1 MNINEIIENAT
12 ESENKFKLEME
23 AIKKDILDNNEEIR
37 DLDYHDQL
45 DEKIIQNFL
54 DRHDLTPD
62 RNVKSNIY
70 SIATLGRYILLNDE
84 QNKISTKL
92 ENLLCSVFSKEETKW
107 KINEDF
113 SNSFYF
119 FRTSEDG
126 YFETML
132 IKYKY
137 NSKNDEFKF
146 ILAAGPVGWDVT
158 LQELKTLIEK
168 KSCTNNNLC
177 LDKPN
182 SDDISFK
189 YNNME
194 IIIRK
199 IV

>member
-1 MNINEIIENAT
+1 MDINETIAEAT
-12 ESENKFKLEME
+12 ESGNRLREEMQV
-23 AIKKDILDNNEEIR
+23 IKEDILANDEELT
-37 DLDYHDQL
+37 DLDYYDTL
-45 DEKIIQNFL
+45 NYMVIEEFL
-54 DRHDLTPD
+54 DRHNLKPE
-62 RNVKSNIY
+62 KSIRQNLN
-70 SIATLGRYILLNDE
+70 SIVTLGRYILLKDE
-84 QNKISTKL
+84 QDKISTKL
-92 ENLLCSVFSKEETKW
+92 ENLLCTVFNKEETKW

-119 FRTSEDG
+119 SRTSEDG

-137 NSKNDEFKF
+137 NSKKDEFKF

-168 KSCTNNNLC
+168 KSSINNNLC
-177 LDKPN
+177 LDKHN
-182 SDDISFK
+182 SDDISFR
-189 YNNME
+189 YNDME

>member
-1 MNINEIIENAT
+1 METKEYTFTLTNRGSDSNYKLSLADLEKYTDEDGNEILVADENR
-12 ESENKFKLEME
+12 
-23 AIKKDILDNNEEIR
+23 LD
-37 DLDYHDQL
+37 DS
-45 DEKIIQNFL
+45 KI
-54 DRHDLTPD
+54 
-62 RNVKSNIY
+62 
-70 SIATLGRYILLNDE
+70 RYILLKDE
-84 QNKISTKL
+84 QDKISTKL
-92 ENLLCSVFSKEETKW
+92 ENLLCTVFNKEETKW

-119 FRTSEDG
+119 SRTSEDG

-137 NSKNDEFKF
+137 NSKKDEFKF

-168 KSCTNNNLC
+168 KSSTNNNLC

-182 SDDISFK
+182 SDDISFR
-189 YNNME
+189 YNDME

>member
-92 ENLLCSVFSKEETKW
+92 ENLLCSVFNKEETKW

>member
-1 MNINEIIENAT
+1 MNIEEIIENAT

-23 AIKKDILDNNEEIR
+23 AIKKDILDTNEEIR
-37 DLDYHDQL
+37 DLDYHDKL
-45 DEKIIQNFL
+45 DERVIQDFL

-62 RNVKSNIY
+62 RNVKSNIC

-92 ENLLCSVFSKEETKW
+92 ENLLCSVFNKEETKW

-168 KSCTNNNLC
+168 KSCTNSNLC
-177 LDKPN
+177 LDKHN

>member
-23 AIKKDILDNNEEIR
+23 AIKKDILDNNKEIR

>member
-1 MNINEIIENAT
+1 MNIEEIIENAT
-12 ESENKFKLEME
+12 ESENKLKLEME

-54 DRHDLTPD
+54 DRHELTPD
-62 RNVKSNIY
+62 RIVRSNIY
-70 SIATLGRYILLNDE
+70 NIVTLGRYILLNDE
-84 QNKISTKL
+84 QSKISTKL
-92 ENLLCSVFSKEETKW
+92 ENLLCTVFDKEKTKW

-119 FRTSEDG
+119 FRTSENG

-168 KSCTNNNLC
+168 KSSTNNNLC

-182 SDDISFK
+182 SDDISFR
-189 YNNME
+189 YNDME